1 VSRLPVPGQDD
12 GMWGDILNDFLGQA
26 LAADGTLKSGSVGT
40 AHLQGGSVT
49 NAKLDVA
56 TQTTLATVSS
66 KYTKPASGIPKSDLS
81 SSVQQSLD
89 NADAAAAGSTPD
101 ASSSIKGIIQLA
113 GDLGGTAASPTV
125 PGLSAKEPKLTA
137 GTTSQYYRGDKSWQ
151 ALDKVVVG
159 LTNVDNTSDINKPIS
174 SATQTALNAKADDT
188 TVLHAA
194 GTETVTG
201 AKNFT
206 GGVTIN
212 GTNIVV
218 TSDTRLTD
226 QRVPTDGS
234 VSDAKITSGGL
245 TNAALSSSAAIART
259 KFDAGTQTSL
269 AKADTAYQKPGS
281 GIPTTDLSSGVQTS
295 LGLANSSIQQ
305 VNGKTPTGGTVT
317 LTPADFGAP
326 TKGYV
331 IAMSIAL

>member
-137 GTTSQYYRGDKSWQ
+137 GTTSQYIR
-151 ALDKVVVG
+151 
-159 LTNVDNTSDINKPIS
+159 
-174 SATQTALNAKADDT
+174 
-188 TVLHAA
+188 H
-194 GTETVTG
+194 
-201 AKNFT
+201 
-206 GGVTIN
+206 
-212 GTNIVV
+212 
-218 TSDTRLTD
+218 
-226 QRVPTDGS
+226 
-234 VSDAKITSGGL
+234 
-245 TNAALSSSAAIART
+245 
-259 KFDAGTQTSL
+259 
-269 AKADTAYQKPGS
+269 
-281 GIPTTDLSSGVQTS
+281 
-295 LGLANSSIQQ
+295 QQ
-305 VNGKTPTGGTVT
+305 
-317 LTPADFGAP
+317 ADF
-326 TKGYV
+326 
-331 IAMSIAL
+331 